1 MAGPNRLSQLSQFG
15 LPTLLFVLSVVSI
28 LFTLRNDEIPVI
40 GPSERPLLDSS
51 DLEARRLMINQAL
64 LGSGTWRNWCEAPD
78 EALQSVRFA
87 HFQTQLKDP
96 RWTEL
101 RRHLPQAEQD
111 AFLRCQN
118 LQNSSKRQL
127 DACLY
132 LMPQAKASRSKVANP
147 GLYLLEMSVELRV
160 AGKKNGISCREALAS
175 TEQAI
180 ELTIFYSY
188 YWTSKASKRPLQF
201 NRLTGGTRIFPS
213 LAQNIDRSAA
223 SSRP

>member
-1 MAGPNRLSQLSQFG
+1 MAGPKQLAQLSQFW

-40 GPSERPLLDSS
+40 GPSERPVLDSS

-64 LGSGTWRNWCEAPD
+64 LGSGNWRNWCEAPLD
-78 EALQSVRFA
+78 ALQSVRFA
-87 HFQTQLKDP
+87 QFQTQLKDP
-96 RWTEL
+96 RWADL
-101 RRHLPQAEQD
+101 RRYLPQAEQD

-118 LQNSSKRQL
+118 LENSSNRQW

-132 LMPQAKASRSKVANP
+132 LVPQAEASASKVAQP
-147 GLYLLEMSVELRV
+147 GLYLLEMTVELRA
-160 AGKKNGISCREALAS
+160 AGKKNSLSCREALAS
-175 TEQAI
+175 TEEAI

-188 YWTSKASKRPLQF
+188 YWTSKASERPLHF
-201 NRLTGGTRIFPS
+201 DRLTGGTRIFPP